1 MLVRC
6 FVTLVVVLLSV
17 FGLDVIVVEV
27 SICICIVI
35 AGVVAGVVVDGLF
48 CVKHA
53 PVSAT
58 S

>member
-27 SICICIVI
+27 SICICNVI
-35 AGVVAGVVVDGLF
+35 AGVVVDGLF
-48 CVKHA
+48 
-53 PVSAT
+53 
-58 S
+58 